1 MDFSEKN
8 KMIPNGSMRVEN
20 LFHSFS
26 EANGTVQ
33 VLNGVTL
40 EAKPGEIT
48 SIAGPSGCGKSTL
61 LYLMGL
67 LDRPDSGKVF
77 MGDSEVQ
84 NLEDDERTKARNHF
98 IGFVFQF
105 HFLIKELSAIENIS
119 LPLLKLGKDE
129 DSANQKANDLL
140 SELGLESKAQRPA
153 YKLSGGEQQRVAI
166 ARALANSPKYLL
178 ADEPTG
184 NLDSSNSEGVF
195 ELLDRM
201 AKQTGLSVILVTHN
215 EKLADLSHR
224 KYWME
229 DGRIVI

>member
-1 MDFSEKN
+1 MDFSQKN
-8 KMIPNGSMRVEN
+8 KMMPNGSMKVEN

-33 VLNGVTL
+33 VLNGVSL